1 MSDPMETVERFAA
14 QARREGAPDVE
25 VAGRVL
31 YRIREA
37 TRPAERRLA
46 LFAVGSLAAAA
57 AAMVMVLPLLST
69 AMHPLAAF
77 LQQSADI
84 AAAITL
90 VP

>member
-1 MSDPMETVERFAA
+1 MRNPMENVERLAA
-14 QARREGAPDVE
+14 RARQESVPAVD

-37 TRPAERRLA
+37 RRPMERRLA
-46 LFAVGSLAAAA
+46 VFALGSLVAAA
-57 AAMVMVLPLLST
+57 AAMVLVLPLIT
-69 AMHPLAAF
+69 TFMDPLAAF

>member
-1 MSDPMETVERFAA
+1 MRDPLKTVERLAA
-14 QARREGAPDVE
+14 KARQEEVPRVDV
-25 VAGRVL
+25 GSQVL

-37 TRPAERRLA
+37 RRPVERRLA
-46 LFAVGSLAAAA
+46 FFAAGSFAAAT
-57 AAMVMVLPLLST
+57 AAMVLVLPLINTL
-69 AMHPLAAF
+69 MDPLAAF

>member
-1 MSDPMETVERFAA
+1 MRNPMEAVERLAA
-14 QARREGAPDVE
+14 QARRAEAPNVD

-37 TRPAERRLA
+37 ARPAERRLA
-46 LFAVGSLAAAA
+46 YFAVGSLAAAA
-57 AAMVMVLPLLST
+57 AAMVLVLPLIST
-69 AMHPLAAF
+69 VMDPLAAF

>member
-1 MSDPMETVERFAA
+1 MRDPLEAVERLAA
-14 QARREGAPDVE
+14 RARQEDVPAVD

-31 YRIREA
+31 YRIRDARGPVE
-37 TRPAERRLA
+37 PRLA
-46 LFAVGSLAAAA
+46 VFALGSLAAAA
-57 AAMVMVLPLLST
+57 AAMVLVLPLIST
-69 AMHPLAAF
+69 LMDPLAAF